1 MEHRSIVIFD
11 SNQLLVS
18 RILYHGKGD
27 ATHRIF
33 YAVIL
38 LMMLRSDNILVNS
51 HGNSDH
57 NILDTTFQPQHKY
70 PFRVFHRSNCGK
82 K

>member
-1 MEHRSIVIFD
+1 MSSI
-11 SNQLLVS
+11 S
-18 RILYHGKGD
+18 YYGKGD

-33 YAVIL
+33 HAVIL

-57 NILDTTFQPQHKY
+57 NILDTTFQTKTYNTPAGYFIAQIVVKNYKNKTVEMHKQN
-70 PFRVFHRSNCGK
+70 V
-82 K
+82 

>member
-1 MEHRSIVIFD
+1 MS
-11 SNQLLVS
+11 S
-18 RILYHGKGD
+18 ILYHGKGD
-27 ATHRIF
+27 ATDRIF

-57 NILDTTFQPQHKY
+57 NILDTTFQTTTYNNPAGYFIAQIVIKKNKNKTVEMHKQ
-70 PFRVFHRSNCGK
+70 NE
-82 K
+82 